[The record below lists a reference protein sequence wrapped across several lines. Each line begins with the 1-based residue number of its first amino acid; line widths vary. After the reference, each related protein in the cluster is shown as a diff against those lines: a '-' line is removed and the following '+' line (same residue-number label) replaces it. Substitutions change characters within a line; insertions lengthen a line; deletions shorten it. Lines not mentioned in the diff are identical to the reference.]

1 MVAAPVEPEE
11 VPVVENSR
19 PTRQRKPIVC
29 YGVDEQ
35 LNIAEEVIAS
45 ALCTAELEEPKTM
58 TEARKRPDAN
68 KWLQAAQ
75 EEMNSLMNS
84 LIEHDTWS
92 LTKLPPG
99 RKTVG
104 SKWVFKIKDDEHGEA
119 ARYKCWLVAQG
130 FTQAQ
135 GIDYHETFAPVAGFG
150 SIRTLLATAAQREM
164 YVHQMDVHTA
174 FLNGKLD
181 EDIYMCQPEG
191 FVVKG
196 KEDMV
201 CHLHRSRYGL
211 KQSPRCWNK
220 ELSCHLFES
229 GFKPSKADP
238 CVFFQWKNGHLNI
251 VT

>member
-1 MVAAPVEPEE
+1 M
-11 VPVVENSR
+11 
-19 PTRQRKPIVC
+19 
-29 YGVDEQ
+29 DEQ

-68 KWLQAAQ
+68 KWLQAAH
-75 EEMNSLMNS
+75 EEMNS

-104 SKWVFKIKDDEHGEA
+104 SKWVFKIKHDEHGEA
-119 ARYKCWLVAQG
+119 ARYKCRLVAQG

-150 SIRTLLATAAQREM
+150 SIRTLLATAAHREM

-220 ELSCHLFES
+220 ELSCHLFDS
-229 GFKPSKADP
+229 GFQPARLTRVCFSS
-238 CVFFQWKNGHLNI
+238 GRM